1 MEMDQDPCPSQAPQ
15 GEGFLQRKGDE
26 DDANQSWAT
35 QRVDTKLRRTV
46 GTDVR
51 ASNLGEMKVTFSDS
65 HEGML
70 GLAGS
75 GENPHLSKA
84 SGEQGLIGW
93 NREWELMA
101 RGGRGFCLLGH
112 VSPQR
117 TQTYGPCKWAQ
128 PPSSV
133 PK

>member
-1 MEMDQDPCPSQAPQ
+1 M
-15 GEGFLQRKGDE
+15 
-26 DDANQSWAT
+26 
-35 QRVDTKLRRTV
+35 
-46 GTDVR
+46 GTDVQT
-51 ASNLGEMKVTFSDS
+51 SSLGVMKVTFSDS

-112 VSPQR
+112 VSL
-117 TQTYGPCKWAQ
+117 WAL
-128 PPSSV
+128 PGGLSLHLLSPSSLSQHG
-133 PK
+133 P